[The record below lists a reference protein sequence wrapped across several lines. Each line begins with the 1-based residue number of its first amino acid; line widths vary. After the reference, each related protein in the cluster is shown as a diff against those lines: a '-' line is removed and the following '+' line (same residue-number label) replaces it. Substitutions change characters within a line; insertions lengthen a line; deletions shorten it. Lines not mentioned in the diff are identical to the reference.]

1 MGLTLLTGASSGI
14 GRSLA
19 KRMAIDGET
28 VVAVARRDALLNSL
42 VEEIREAGG
51 HAIAM
56 PADVTDA
63 KAIREAI
70 GRIEAELGP
79 IDRLV
84 ANAGG
89 GKRSSVDA
97 FSAAEVERTLAV
109 NVVGVANCVES
120 VLPYMRE
127 RGAGHIV
134 AVGSLAAY
142 LGLPSAAAY
151 SAAKAALHKMMDS
164 LRIDLQPSGI
174 DVTLIAPGFVRTK
187 PHKKRKPFQ
196 VELGPAT
203 EVIYNAIR
211 SRRRVCAFPLPLVM
225 LSGLLRCLPA
235 AISDRILWR
244 AVGGSRRADQSGA
257 EGR

>member
-19 KRMAIDGET
+19 KRMAVDGET
-28 VVAVARRDALLNSL
+28 VVAVARREAPLDSL

-51 HAIAM
+51 QAIAI

-63 KAIREAI
+63 EAVDAAVS
-70 GRIEAELGP
+70 RVEAELGP

-89 GKRSSVDA
+89 GKRSSIDA

-109 NVVGVANCVES
+109 NVVGVANCVAA
-120 VLPYMRE
+120 VLPYMRN
-127 RGAGHIV
+127 RRAGHIV

-151 SAAKAALHKMMDS
+151 SAAKASLHNMMQS
-164 LRIDLQPSGI
+164 LRIDLKPGGI

-203 EVIYNAIR
+203 EVIYNAIK
-211 SRRRVCAFPLPLVM
+211 SRQRVCAFPLSLVM
-225 LSGLLRCLPA
+225 LAGLLRCLPA
-235 AISDRILWR
+235 AISDRILER
-244 AVGGSRRADQSGA
+244 AAGRNQRAD
-257 EGR
+257 